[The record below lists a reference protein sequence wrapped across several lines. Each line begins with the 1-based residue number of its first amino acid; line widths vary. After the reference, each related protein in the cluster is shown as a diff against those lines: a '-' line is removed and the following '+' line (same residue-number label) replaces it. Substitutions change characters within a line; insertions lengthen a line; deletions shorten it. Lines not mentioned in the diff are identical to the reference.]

1 MNTYVNVGSSQDYKL
16 TRALLVYG
24 ESSYNGYPYRHPF
37 VTLHDVIHDEGEA
50 RLGAAQLL
58 TPDLLR
64 SLILELSQ
72 PLPAEVSITV
82 TNSGEGT
89 AGVRKT
95 LHNTK
100 RNRVSYES
108 EHDRDRQLGL
118 PECDHGW

>member
-1 MNTYVNVGSSQDYKL
+1 MELTGKDLYSARQSRSADTVEDGSILRKQ
-16 TRALLVYG
+16 RAPKHSDTSRAG
-24 ESSYNGYPYRHPF
+24 NG
-37 VTLHDVIHDEGEA
+37 VDE
-50 RLGAAQLL
+50 Q
-58 TPDLLR
+58 
-64 SLILELSQ
+64 IQ